1 MKQCRLCHELKTISE
16 FYPKRA
22 KCKECYAS
30 MVLKYRRDNMEK
42 YREQAARYRRE
53 RLAEDGVYAFKDR
66 ARKKLW
72 WATKS
77 GKIEKLPCEVCGTK
91 AEAHHHEGYDK
102 PLNVKWLCKTHHME
116 AHHV

>member
-1 MKQCRLCHELKTISE
+1 MKTCKLCKVEKDLSS
-16 FYPKRA
+16 FYPFRA
-22 KCKECYAS
+22 KCKKCYAELVS
-30 MVLKYRRDNMEK
+30 EYRSANIDK
-42 YREQAARYRRE
+42 FREYNARYRRE
-53 RLAEDGVYAFKDR
+53 QLANNEEYRHKDQ

-77 GKIEKLPCEVCGTK
+77 GKVEKLPCEVCGDR